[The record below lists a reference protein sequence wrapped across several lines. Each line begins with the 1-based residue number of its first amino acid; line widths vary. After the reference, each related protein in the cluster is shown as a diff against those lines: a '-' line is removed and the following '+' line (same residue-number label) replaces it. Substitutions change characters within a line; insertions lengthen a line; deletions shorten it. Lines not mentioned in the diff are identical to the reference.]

1 MQVANLNILV
11 PVLWFAHNRLNV
23 RSTFILIRRSLKD
36 KKNKRGRWRIARYS
50 QERDERATANDPLGS
65 FLATQKNLSHMTS

>member
-36 KKNKRGRWRIARYS
+36 KKISEAAGELHVI
-50 QERDERATANDPLGS
+50 L
-65 FLATQKNLSHMTS
+65 KNGMSVQLPMTL